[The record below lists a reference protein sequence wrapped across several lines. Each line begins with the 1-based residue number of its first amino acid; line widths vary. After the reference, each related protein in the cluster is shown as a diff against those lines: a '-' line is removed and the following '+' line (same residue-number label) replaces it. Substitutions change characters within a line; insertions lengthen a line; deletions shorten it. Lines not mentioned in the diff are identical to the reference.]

1 MKSSMAILII
11 FVKLIELFHGFKV
24 NLFVMKINIDFSK
37 KDKRTAVLM
46 KRVESLKG
54 EQINERTDLLY

>member
-1 MKSSMAILII
+1 MAILII
-11 FVKLIELFHGFKV
+11 FVILIELFHGFKV
-24 NLFVMKINIDFSK
+24 NLFVMKINIDFFK